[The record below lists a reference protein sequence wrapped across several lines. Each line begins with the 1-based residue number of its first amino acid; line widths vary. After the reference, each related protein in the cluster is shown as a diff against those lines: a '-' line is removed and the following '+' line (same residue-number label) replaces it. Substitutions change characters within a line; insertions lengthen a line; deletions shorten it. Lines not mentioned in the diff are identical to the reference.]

1 MADKQIS
8 SLPAATSV
16 DDNSLFV
23 VEQQGAA
30 MSASGALWKGFAV
43 DTVQPYA
50 TAASGSATAAATSA
64 TNAAASAQAA
74 QNSADSI
81 SGSVETAQQAAQ
93 EAAQSAQQA
102 ASSASGVAESAEAAA
117 SSAQQATQASQNA
130 SSAQA
135 AAESASE
142 DAQAASTSAG
152 QSATQAQSSAS
163 AAQQSAASAS
173 ASATTAQQQAQAAQS
188 SASAAA
194 TSAIAAGE
202 AQEAIENLGVSAET
216 LPTGSAATVTK
227 SVVDGIVQLLFGLP
241 TGATGAR
248 GIPGNSIQSIT
259 RTSGN
264 GAPGTVDTYT
274 VTLTDGSVGGTFQVY
289 NGADG
294 TGTGDFMANGSVP
307 MSGALQMGGNRIT
320 NVGAPTAD
328 TDAVR
333 QSDLKAVS
341 DEVDKILDGTT
352 PVAIPAATNA
362 KIGGVIV
369 GEGLS
374 VEANGT
380 ISADSQLP
388 EGGTTGQILTKT
400 ADGEAWANPPD
411 TGVTTFN
418 GRTGAVTPQTGDYTA
433 DMVGARASDWTP
445 TAEDVGA
452 VPTTRTV
459 NGKALSA
466 DITLGAGDVG
476 ARPSTWTPNAT
487 DVGAIPAGQ
496 KGAAGGVAELDGT
509 GRVPST
515 QLPSYVDDVAEYAS
529 LSNFP
534 QTGEDGKIYIAEDTN
549 LTYRW
554 SGSQYVEISPS
565 LALGETSSTAYRGDR
580 GKTAYDHSQTTGN
593 PHNTTANEV
602 GALPIGGGTLTGPLT
617 LSGNPTST
625 NQAASKG
632 YVDSAVSNAA
642 PLTFANVSVTTS
654 MTWGTHSIAA
664 LNDAGYTRRVTVPLS
679 GVTVNHSPDVRLSAA
694 DMYSGN
700 WASYADTYAGGL
712 YLYAKEAAAI
722 TIPLV
727 IFTAD

>member
-43 DTVQPYA
+43 GAVQPYA

-163 AAQQSAASAS
+163 AAQQSATSAS

-241 TGATGAR
+241 AGATGAK
-248 GIPGNSIQSIT
+248 GDPGNSIQKIE

-264 GAPGTVDTYT
+264 GAPGTTDTYT

-289 NGADG
+289 NGANG
-294 TGTGDFMANGSVP
+294 TGTGDFMASGVVP
-307 MSGALQMGGNRIT
+307 MTGNLQMGGNKIT
-320 NVGAPTAD
+320 NLGAPGAD

-333 QSDLKAVS
+333 KQDLDAVA

-352 PVAIPAATNA
+352 PAYIPPATA
-362 KIGGVIV
+362 VKIGGVIV
-369 GEGLS
+369 GDGLS
-374 VEANGT
+374 VEADGT
-380 ISADSQLP
+380 VSADSQLP
-388 EGGTTGQILTKT
+388 TGGTTGQILTKT
-400 ADGEAWANPPD
+400 ASGEAWQDAPSGLPDGGTTGQILTQGANGPEWADAPD

-418 GRTGAVTPQTGDYTA
+418 NRTGAVTPQSGDYTA
-433 DMVGARASDWTP
+433 AMVGARPDTWTP
-445 TAEDVGA
+445 TASDVGA
-452 VPTTRTV
+452 ATPADVDAAKPVLRAATLTTSGWSGNSQTV
-459 NGKALSA
+459 AVSGVVANSSA
-466 DITLGAGDVG
+466 QLIYVSPANKDSATAWGEAGVFCSAQGANSLTFVCD
-476 ARPSTWTPNAT
+476 S
-487 DVGAIPAGQ
+487 
-496 KGAAGGVAELDGT
+496 
-509 GRVPST
+509 VPSANISVNISI
-515 QLPSYVDDVAEYAS
+515 QEA
-529 LSNFP
+529 
-534 QTGEDGKIYIAEDTN
+534 QT
-549 LTYRW
+549 
-554 SGSQYVEISPS
+554 
-565 LALGETSSTAYRGDR
+565 
-580 GKTAYDHSQTTGN
+580 
-593 PHNTTANEV
+593 
-602 GALPIGGGTLTGPLT
+602 
-617 LSGNPTST
+617 
-625 NQAASKG
+625 
-632 YVDSAVSNAA
+632 
-642 PLTFANVSVTTS
+642 
-654 MTWGTHSIAA
+654 
-664 LNDAGYTRRVTVPLS
+664 
-679 GVTVNHSPDVRLSAA
+679 
-694 DMYSGN
+694 
-700 WASYADTYAGGL
+700 
-712 YLYAKEAAAI
+712 
-722 TIPLV
+722 
-727 IFTAD
+727 

>member
-43 DTVQPYA
+43 GAVQPYA
-50 TAASGSATAAATSA
+50 NAASGSATAAATSA

-163 AAQQSAASAS
+163 AAQQSATSAS

-216 LPTGSAATVTK
+216 LPTGSAATVAK

-241 TGATGAR
+241 TGATGAQ

-307 MSGALQMGGNRIT
+307 MTGALQMGGNRIT
-320 NVGAPTAD
+320 DVG
-328 TDAVR
+328 
-333 QSDLKAVS
+333 
-341 DEVDKILDGTT
+341 
-352 PVAIPAATNA
+352 
-362 KIGGVIV
+362 
-369 GEGLS
+369 
-374 VEANGT
+374 
-380 ISADSQLP
+380 
-388 EGGTTGQILTKT
+388 
-400 ADGEAWANPPD
+400 
-411 TGVTTFN
+411 
-418 GRTGAVTPQTGDYTA
+418 
-433 DMVGARASDWTP
+433 TP
-445 TAEDVGA
+445 TASTDAATMGYVEDNY
-452 VPTTRTV
+452 VPDTRTV
-459 NGKALSA
+459 NGQALSA
-466 DITLGAGDVG
+466 DVTLDAGDIAFSDG
-476 ARPSTWTPNAT
+476 QTFQQKY
-487 DVGAIPAGQ
+487 DAG
-496 KGAAGGVAELDGT
+496 D
-509 GRVPST
+509 
-515 QLPSYVDDVAEYAS
+515 
-529 LSNFP
+529 
-534 QTGEDGKIYIAEDTN
+534 
-549 LTYRW
+549 
-554 SGSQYVEISPS
+554 
-565 LALGETSSTAYRGDR
+565 
-580 GKTAYDHSQTTGN
+580 
-593 PHNTTANEV
+593 
-602 GALPIGGGTLTGPLT
+602 LTGPQGPAGTNGTDGAAATIQVGTVTTGEPGASASVTNAGTQSAAVFDFTIPQGPPGPGAVTFSVT
-617 LSGNPTST
+617 LLADSWSNNSQTIS
-625 NQAASKG
+625 NSQFVADG
-632 YVDSAVSNAA
+632 YVYV
-642 PLTFANVSVTTS
+642 V
-654 MTWGTHSIAA
+654 
-664 LNDAGYTRRVTVPLS
+664 
-679 GVTVNHSPDVRLSAA
+679 SPDP
-694 DMYSGN
+694 DNYTE
-700 WASYADTYAGGL
+700 Y
-712 YLYAKEAAAI
+712 AAAI
-722 TIPLV
+722 IRALDVTSAGNMTFECSEAPTIDV
-727 IFTAD
+727 DVHIVRIEVS